1 MIFCSTTI
9 TPIHISIYRLRFKIT
24 EKWENTHTHTE
35 QKIYIIKN
43 AYLRPLFLKLPPY
56 HTHFI
61 NTHHVFSNISHF
73 LELILIEYEW
83 QRTSL
88 DWELQII
95 CVYSIRTRSRNW
107 DTINTHH
114 VFRVL
119 HVIFLRFFFW
129 LPTPHHI
136 FI

>member
-73 LELILIEYEW
+73 LERILIEHKW
-83 QRTSL
+83 PKTSL
-88 DWELQII
+88 DCELQIDFV
-95 CVYSIRTRSRNW
+95 CSEKW
-107 DTINTHH
+107 ETINTHH

-119 HVIFLRFFFW
+119 YVIFLRFFF
-129 LPTPHHI
+129 LTPHPAPYFHI
-136 FI
+136 III